1 MNKKVLLSVLSAGL
15 LATSVAPL
23 ALAQGENPSSSNQLI
38 QKKYVSERDIA
49 EEVNRQVAAH
59 DAEIRAEAQKQFEAQ
74 GQSAA
79 LKAAEAELKAFL
91 DSGYSG
97 HDFTTKKE
105 ALEAKV
111 AAAKATSGKSFEELY
126 NTVKNRYV
134 AKIQEKVRAAAQ
146 AQGNYWNDPTGV
158 QDNKPNDVRIAEDI
172 EAQTGQKP
180 VVETRKDGS
189 KVFKDNKGNVLATVT
204 RDGRVVKGAMKA
216 TNKTLPKTHAAK

>member
-15 LATSVAPL
+15 LATTVAPL
-23 ALAQGENPSSSNQLI
+23 ALAQGENPNSSNQLI

-49 EEVNRQVAAH
+49 DEVNRQVAAH

-79 LKAAEAELKAFL
+79 LKAAQAELKAFL

-97 HDFTTKKE
+97 HDFTAKKE

-111 AAAKATSGKSFEELY
+111 AAAKAASGKSFEEVY
-126 NTVKNRYV
+126 NNVKNRYV
-134 AKIQEKVRAAAQ
+134 QVMQQKLRATLANQ
-146 AQGNYWNDPTGV
+146 YNDPIK
-158 QDNKPNDVRIAEDI
+158 DNEPNEKRIADDI
-172 EAQTGQKP
+172 EAQTGRKP

-189 KVFKDNKGNVLATVT
+189 KVFKDDKGNVLATVT
-204 RDGRVVKGAMKA
+204 KDGKVVKGAMKA
-216 TNKTLPKTHAAK
+216 TKKVLPKTHAAK

>member
-1 MNKKVLLSVLSAGL
+1 MNKKVLLSVLSAGV
-15 LATSVAPL
+15 LATTVAPL
-23 ALAQGENPSSSNQLI
+23 ALAQGENPNSSNQLI

-49 EEVNRQVAAH
+49 DEVNRQVAAH

-97 HDFTTKKE
+97 HDFTSKKE

-111 AAAKATSGKSFEELY
+111 AAAKASSGKSFEEIY

-134 AKIQEKVRAAAQ
+134 QKLQEQYRAAAVR
-146 AQGNYWNDPTGV
+146 QGNYWNDKTGV
-158 QDNKPNDVRIAEDI
+158 EDNKPNPTRIAEDI
-172 EAQTGQKP
+172 KNNTGKDAT
-180 VVETRKDGS
+180 VEKRQDGS
-189 KVFKDNKGNVLATVT
+189 VVVRDGKGNVVKTVT
-204 RDGRVVKGAMKA
+204 PDGRVLNGAAKVK
-216 TNKTLPKTHAAK
+216 KTLPKTHAAK

>member
-15 LATSVAPL
+15 LATTVAPL
-23 ALAQGENPSSSNQLI
+23 ALAQGENPNSSNQLI

-49 EEVNRQVAAH
+49 DEVNRQVAAH

-79 LKAAEAELKAFL
+79 LKAAEADLKAFL

-97 HDFTTKKE
+97 HDFTSKKE

-111 AAAKATSGKSFEELY
+111 AAAKASSGKSFEEIY
-126 NTVKNRYV
+126 NNVKNRYV
-134 AKIQEKVRAAAQ
+134 QVMQQKLRATLANQ
-146 AQGNYWNDPTGV
+146 YNDPIK
-158 QDNKPNDVRIAEDI
+158 DNEPNEKRIADDI
-172 EAQTGQKP
+172 EAQTGKKP

-189 KVFKDNKGNVLATVT
+189 KVYKDDKGNVLATVT
-204 RDGRVVKGAMKA
+204 KDGKVVKGAMKA
-216 TNKTLPKTHAAK
+216 TKKVLPKTHAAK

>member
-15 LATSVAPL
+15 LATTVAPL
-23 ALAQGENPSSSNQLI
+23 ALAQGENPNSSNQLI

-49 EEVNRQVAAH
+49 DEVNRQVAAH

-79 LKAAEAELKAFL
+79 LKAAQAELKAFL

-111 AAAKATSGKSFEELY
+111 AAAKAASGKSFEEIY
-126 NTVKNRYV
+126 NNVKNRYV
-134 AKIQEKVRAAAQ
+134 QVMQEKLRATLANQ
-146 AQGNYWNDPTGV
+146 YNDPIK
-158 QDNKPNDVRIAEDI
+158 DNEPNEKRIADDI
-172 EAQTGQKP
+172 EAQTGKKP

-189 KVFKDNKGNVLATVT
+189 KVFKDDKGNVLATVT
-204 RDGRVVKGAMKA
+204 KDGKVVKGAMKA
-216 TNKTLPKTHAAK
+216 TKKALPKTHAAK

>member
-15 LATSVAPL
+15 LATTVAPL
-23 ALAQGENPSSSNQLI
+23 ALAQGENPNSSNQLI

-49 EEVNRQVAAH
+49 DEVNRQVAAH

-91 DSGYSG
+91 DSGFSG
-97 HDFTTKKE
+97 HDFTSKKE

-111 AAAKATSGKSFEELY
+111 AAAKASSGKSFEEIY
-126 NTVKNRYV
+126 NNVKNRYV
-134 AKIQEKVRAAAQ
+134 QVMQQKLRATLANQ
-146 AQGNYWNDPTGV
+146 YNDPIK
-158 QDNKPNDVRIAEDI
+158 DNEPNEKRIADDI
-172 EAQTGQKP
+172 EAQTGKKP

-189 KVFKDNKGNVLATVT
+189 KVYKDDKGNVLATVT
-204 RDGRVVKGAMKA
+204 KDGKVVKGAMKA
-216 TNKTLPKTHAAK
+216 TKKVLPKTHAAK

>member
-15 LATSVAPL
+15 LATTVAPL
-23 ALAQGENPSSSNQLI
+23 ALAQGENPNSSNQLI

-49 EEVNRQVAAH
+49 DEVNRQVAAH

-97 HDFTTKKE
+97 HDFTSKKE

-111 AAAKATSGKSFEELY
+111 AAAKASSGKSFEEIY
-126 NTVKNRYV
+126 NNVKNRYV
-134 AKIQEKVRAAAQ
+134 QVMQQKLRATLANQ
-146 AQGNYWNDPTGV
+146 YNDPIK
-158 QDNKPNDVRIAEDI
+158 DNEPNEKRIADDI
-172 EAQTGQKP
+172 EAQTGKKP

-189 KVFKDNKGNVLATVT
+189 KVYKDDKGNVLATVT
-204 RDGRVVKGAMKA
+204 KDGKVVKGAMKA
-216 TNKTLPKTHAAK
+216 TKRVLPKTHAAK

>member
-15 LATSVAPL
+15 LATTVAPL
-23 ALAQGENPSSSNQLI
+23 ALAQGENPNSSNQLI

-49 EEVNRQVAAH
+49 DEVNRQVAAH

-79 LKAAEAELKAFL
+79 LKAAQAELKAFL

-111 AAAKATSGKSFEELY
+111 AAAKAASGKSFEEIY
-126 NTVKNRYV
+126 NNVKNRYV
-134 AKIQEKVRAAAQ
+134 QVMQEKLRATLPNQ
-146 AQGNYWNDPTGV
+146 YNDPIK
-158 QDNKPNDVRIAEDI
+158 DNEPNEKRIADDI
-172 EAQTGQKP
+172 EAQTGKKP

-189 KVFKDNKGNVLATVT
+189 KVFKDDKGNVLATVT
-204 RDGRVVKGAMKA
+204 KDGKVVKGAMKA
-216 TNKTLPKTHAAK
+216 TKKALPKTHAAK

>member
-15 LATSVAPL
+15 LATTVAPL
-23 ALAQGENPSSSNQLI
+23 ALAQGENPNSSNQLI

-49 EEVNRQVAAH
+49 DEVNRQVAAH

-79 LKAAEAELKAFL
+79 LKAAQAELKAFL

-97 HDFTTKKE
+97 HDFTAKKE

-111 AAAKATSGKSFEELY
+111 AAAKAASGKSFEEIY
-126 NTVKNRYV
+126 NNVKNRYV
-134 AKIQEKVRAAAQ
+134 QVMQQKLRATLANQ
-146 AQGNYWNDPTGV
+146 YNDPIK
-158 QDNKPNDVRIAEDI
+158 DNEPNEKRIADDI
-172 EAQTGQKP
+172 EAQTGRKP

-189 KVFKDNKGNVLATVT
+189 KVYKDDKGNVLATVT
-204 RDGRVVKGAMKA
+204 KDGKVVKGAMKA
-216 TNKTLPKTHAAK
+216 TKKVLPKTHAAK

>member
-15 LATSVAPL
+15 LATTVAPL
-23 ALAQGENPSSSNQLI
+23 ALAQGENPNSSNQLI

-49 EEVNRQVAAH
+49 DEVNRQVAAH

-97 HDFTTKKE
+97 HDFTSKKE

-111 AAAKATSGKSFEELY
+111 AAAKASSGKSFEEIY
-126 NTVKNRYV
+126 NNVKNRYV
-134 AKIQEKVRAAAQ
+134 QVMQQKLRATLANQ
-146 AQGNYWNDPTGV
+146 YNDPIK
-158 QDNKPNDVRIAEDI
+158 DNEPNEKRIADDI
-172 EAQTGQKP
+172 EAQTGKKP
-180 VVETRKDGS
+180 VVETRTDGS
-189 KVFKDNKGNVLATVT
+189 KVYKDDKGNVLATVT
-204 RDGRVVKGAMKA
+204 KDGKVVKGAMKA
-216 TNKTLPKTHAAK
+216 TKKVLPKTHAAK

>member
-15 LATSVAPL
+15 LATTAAPL
-23 ALAQGENPSSSNQLI
+23 ALAQGENPNSSNQLI

-49 EEVNRQVAAH
+49 DEVNRQVAAH

-79 LKAAEAELKAFL
+79 LKAAQAELKAFL

-97 HDFTTKKE
+97 HDFTSKKE

-111 AAAKATSGKSFEELY
+111 AAAKAASGKSFEEIY
-126 NTVKNRYV
+126 NNVKNRYV
-134 AKIQEKVRAAAQ
+134 QVMQQKLRATLANQ
-146 AQGNYWNDPTGV
+146 YNDPIK
-158 QDNKPNDVRIAEDI
+158 DNEPNEKRIADDI
-172 EAQTGQKP
+172 EAQTGKKP

-189 KVFKDNKGNVLATVT
+189 KVYKDDKGNVLATVT
-204 RDGRVVKGAMKA
+204 KDGKVVKGAMKA
-216 TNKTLPKTHAAK
+216 TKKVLPKTHAAK

>member
-15 LATSVAPL
+15 LATTVAPL
-23 ALAQGENPSSSNQLI
+23 ALAQGENPNSSNQLI

-49 EEVNRQVAAH
+49 DEVNRQVAAH

-79 LKAAEAELKAFL
+79 LKAAQAELKAFL

-97 HDFTTKKE
+97 HDFTAKKE

-111 AAAKATSGKSFEELY
+111 AAAKAASGKSFEEIY
-126 NTVKNRYV
+126 NNVKNRYV
-134 AKIQEKVRAAAQ
+134 QVMQQKLRAHLPNQ
-146 AQGNYWNDPTGV
+146 YNDPIK
-158 QDNKPNDVRIAEDI
+158 DNEPNEKRIADDI
-172 EAQTGQKP
+172 EAQTGRKP

-189 KVFKDNKGNVLATVT
+189 KVFKDDKGNVLATVT
-204 RDGRVVKGAMKA
+204 KDGKVVKGAMKA
-216 TNKTLPKTHAAK
+216 TKKVLPKTHAAK

>member
-15 LATSVAPL
+15 LATTVAPL
-23 ALAQGENPSSSNQLI
+23 ALAQGENPNSSNQLI

-49 EEVNRQVAAH
+49 DEVNRQVAAH

-97 HDFTTKKE
+97 HDFTSKKE

-111 AAAKATSGKSFEELY
+111 AAAKASSGKSFEEIY
-126 NTVKNRYV
+126 NNVKNRYV
-134 AKIQEKVRAAAQ
+134 QVKQQKLRATLANQ
-146 AQGNYWNDPTGV
+146 YNDPIK
-158 QDNKPNDVRIAEDI
+158 DNEPNEKRIADDI
-172 EAQTGQKP
+172 EAQTGKKP

-189 KVFKDNKGNVLATVT
+189 KVFKDDKGNVLATVT
-204 RDGRVVKGAMKA
+204 KDGKVVKGAMKA
-216 TNKTLPKTHAAK
+216 TKKVLPKTHAAK

>member
-15 LATSVAPL
+15 LATTVAPL
-23 ALAQGENPSSSNQLI
+23 ALAQGENPNSSNQLI

-49 EEVNRQVAAH
+49 DEVNRQVAAH

-79 LKAAEAELKAFL
+79 LKAAQAELKAFL

-97 HDFTTKKE
+97 HDFTAKKE

-111 AAAKATSGKSFEELY
+111 AAAKAASGKSFEEIY
-126 NTVKNRYV
+126 NNVKNRYV
-134 AKIQEKVRAAAQ
+134 QVMQQKLRATLANQ
-146 AQGNYWNDPTGV
+146 YNDPIK
-158 QDNKPNDVRIAEDI
+158 DNEPNEKRIADDI
-172 EAQTGQKP
+172 EAQTGKKP

-189 KVFKDNKGNVLATVT
+189 KVYKDDKGNVLATVT
-204 RDGRVVKGAMKA
+204 KDGKVVKGAMKA
-216 TNKTLPKTHAAK
+216 TKKVLPKTHAAK

>member
-15 LATSVAPL
+15 LATTVAPL
-23 ALAQGENPSSSNQLI
+23 ALAQGENPNSSNQLI

-49 EEVNRQVAAH
+49 DEVNRQVAAH

-79 LKAAEAELKAFL
+79 LKAAQAELKAFL

-97 HDFTTKKE
+97 HDFTAKKE

-111 AAAKATSGKSFEELY
+111 AAAKAASGKSFEEIY
-126 NTVKNRYV
+126 NNVKNRYV
-134 AKIQEKVRAAAQ
+134 QVMQQNLRAHLPNQ
-146 AQGNYWNDPTGV
+146 YNDPIK
-158 QDNKPNDVRIAEDI
+158 DNEPNEKRIADDI
-172 EAQTGQKP
+172 EAQTGRKP

-189 KVFKDNKGNVLATVT
+189 KVFKDDKGNVLATVT
-204 RDGRVVKGAMKA
+204 KDGKVVKGAMKA
-216 TNKTLPKTHAAK
+216 TKKVLPKTHAAK

>member
-15 LATSVAPL
+15 LATTVAPL
-23 ALAQGENPSSSNQLI
+23 ALAQGENPNSSNQLI

-49 EEVNRQVAAH
+49 DEVNRQVAAH

-97 HDFTTKKE
+97 HDFTSEKE

-111 AAAKATSGKSFEELY
+111 AAAKASSGKSFEEIY
-126 NTVKNRYV
+126 NNVKNRYV
-134 AKIQEKVRAAAQ
+134 QVMQQKLRATLANQ
-146 AQGNYWNDPTGV
+146 YNDPIK
-158 QDNKPNDVRIAEDI
+158 DNEPNEKRIADDI
-172 EAQTGQKP
+172 EAQTGKKP

-189 KVFKDNKGNVLATVT
+189 KVYKDDKGNVLATVT
-204 RDGRVVKGAMKA
+204 KDGKVVKGAMKA
-216 TNKTLPKTHAAK
+216 TKKVLPKTHAAK

>member
-15 LATSVAPL
+15 LATTVAPL
-23 ALAQGENPSSSNQLI
+23 ALAQGENPNSSNQLI

-49 EEVNRQVAAH
+49 DEVNRQVAAH

-79 LKAAEAELKAFL
+79 LKAAQAELKAFL

-97 HDFTTKKE
+97 HDFTAKKE

-111 AAAKATSGKSFEELY
+111 AAAKAASGKSFEEIY
-126 NTVKNRYV
+126 NNVKNRYV
-134 AKIQEKVRAAAQ
+134 QVMQQNLRAHLANQ
-146 AQGNYWNDPTGV
+146 YNDPIK
-158 QDNKPNDVRIAEDI
+158 DNEPNEKRIADDI
-172 EAQTGQKP
+172 EAQTGKKP

-189 KVFKDNKGNVLATVT
+189 KVYKDDKGNVLATVT
-204 RDGRVVKGAMKA
+204 KDGKVVKGAMKA
-216 TNKTLPKTHAAK
+216 TKKVLPKTHAAK

>member
-23 ALAQGENPSSSNQLI
+23 ALAQGENASNSNQLT

-49 EEVNRQVAAH
+49 DEANAQVAAH
-59 DAEIRAEAQKQFEAQ
+59 EAEIRAEAQRQFDQQ
-74 GQSAA
+74 GSQA

-97 HDFTTKKE
+97 HDFTSKKE

-111 AAAKATSGKSFEELY
+111 AAAKASSGKSFEEIY
-126 NTVKNRYV
+126 NNVKNRYV
-134 AKIQEKVRAAAQ
+134 QVMQQKLRATLANQ
-146 AQGNYWNDPTGV
+146 YNDPIK
-158 QDNKPNDVRIAEDI
+158 DNEPNEKRIADDI
-172 EAQTGQKP
+172 EAQTGKKP

-189 KVFKDNKGNVLATVT
+189 KVYKDDKGNVLATVT
-204 RDGRVVKGAMKA
+204 KDGKVVKGAMKA
-216 TNKTLPKTHAAK
+216 TKKVLPKTHAAK

>member
-15 LATSVAPL
+15 LATTVAPL
-23 ALAQGENPSSSNQLI
+23 ALAQGENPNSSNQLI

-49 EEVNRQVAAH
+49 DEVNRQVAAH

-97 HDFTTKKE
+97 HDFTSKKE

-111 AAAKATSGKSFEELY
+111 AAAKASSGKSFEEIY
-126 NTVKNRYV
+126 NNVKNRYV
-134 AKIQEKVRAAAQ
+134 QVMQQKLRATLANQ
-146 AQGNYWNDPTGV
+146 YNDPIK
-158 QDNKPNDVRIAEDI
+158 DNEPNEKRIADDI
-172 EAQTGQKP
+172 EAQTGKKP

-189 KVFKDNKGNVLATVT
+189 KVYKDDKGNVLATVT
-204 RDGRVVKGAMKA
+204 KDGKVVKGAMKA
-216 TNKTLPKTHAAK
+216 TKKVLPKTHAAK

>member
-15 LATSVAPL
+15 LATTVAPL
-23 ALAQGENPSSSNQLI
+23 ALAQGENPNSSNQLI

-49 EEVNRQVAAH
+49 DEVNRQVAAH

-97 HDFTTKKE
+97 HDFTSKKE

-111 AAAKATSGKSFEELY
+111 AAAKAASGKSFEEIY
-126 NTVKNRYV
+126 NNVKNRYV
-134 AKIQEKVRAAAQ
+134 QVMQQKLRATLANQ
-146 AQGNYWNDPTGV
+146 YNDPIK
-158 QDNKPNDVRIAEDI
+158 DNEPNEKRIADDI
-172 EAQTGQKP
+172 EAQTGKKP

-189 KVFKDNKGNVLATVT
+189 KVYKDDKGNVLATVT
-204 RDGRVVKGAMKA
+204 KDGKVVKGAMKA
-216 TNKTLPKTHAAK
+216 TKKVLPKTHAAK

>member
-15 LATSVAPL
+15 LATTVAPL
-23 ALAQGENPSSSNQLI
+23 ALAQGENPNSSNQLI

-49 EEVNRQVAAH
+49 DEVNRQVAAH

-97 HDFTTKKE
+97 HDFTSKKE

-111 AAAKATSGKSFEELY
+111 AAAKASSGKSFEEIY
-126 NTVKNRYV
+126 NNVKNRYV
-134 AKIQEKVRAAAQ
+134 QVMQQKLRATLANQ
-146 AQGNYWNDPTGV
+146 YNDPIK
-158 QDNKPNDVRIAEDI
+158 DNEPNEKRIADDI
-172 EAQTGQKP
+172 EAQTGKKP

-189 KVFKDNKGNVLATVT
+189 KVYKDDKGNVLATVT
-204 RDGRVVKGAMKA
+204 KDGKVVKGAMKA
-216 TNKTLPKTHAAK
+216 TEKVLPKTHAAK

>member
-15 LATSVAPL
+15 LATTVAPL
-23 ALAQGENPSSSNQLI
+23 ALAQGENPNSSNQLI

-49 EEVNRQVAAH
+49 DEVNRQVSAH

-79 LKAAEAELKAFL
+79 LKAAQAELKAFL

-97 HDFTTKKE
+97 HDFTAKKE

-111 AAAKATSGKSFEELY
+111 AAAKAASGKSFEEIY
-126 NTVKNRYV
+126 NNVKNRYV
-134 AKIQEKVRAAAQ
+134 QVMQQNLRAHLPNQ
-146 AQGNYWNDPTGV
+146 YNDPIK
-158 QDNKPNDVRIAEDI
+158 DNEPNEKRIADDI
-172 EAQTGQKP
+172 EAQTGKKP

-189 KVFKDNKGNVLATVT
+189 KVFKDDKGNVLATVT
-204 RDGRVVKGAMKA
+204 KDGKVVKGAMKA
-216 TNKTLPKTHAAK
+216 TKKVLPKTHAAK

>member
-15 LATSVAPL
+15 LATTVAPL
-23 ALAQGENPSSSNQLI
+23 ALAQGENPNSSNQLI

-49 EEVNRQVAAH
+49 DEVNRQVAAH

-79 LKAAEAELKAFL
+79 LKAAQAELKAFL

-97 HDFTTKKE
+97 HDFTSKKE

-111 AAAKATSGKSFEELY
+111 AAAKASSGKSFEEIY
-126 NTVKNRYV
+126 NNVKNRYV
-134 AKIQEKVRAAAQ
+134 QVMQQKLRATLANQ
-146 AQGNYWNDPTGV
+146 YNDPIK
-158 QDNKPNDVRIAEDI
+158 DNEPNEKRIADDI
-172 EAQTGQKP
+172 EAQTGKKP

-189 KVFKDNKGNVLATVT
+189 KVYKDDKGNVLATVT
-204 RDGRVVKGAMKA
+204 KDGKVVKGAMKA
-216 TNKTLPKTHAAK
+216 TKKVLPKTHAAK

>member
-15 LATSVAPL
+15 LATTVAPL
-23 ALAQGENPSSSNQLI
+23 ALAQGENPNSSNQLI

-49 EEVNRQVAAH
+49 DEVNRQVAAH

-79 LKAAEAELKAFL
+79 LKAAQAELKTFL

-97 HDFTTKKE
+97 HDFTSKKE

-111 AAAKATSGKSFEELY
+111 AAAKAASGKSFEEIY
-126 NTVKNRYV
+126 NNVKNRYV
-134 AKIQEKVRAAAQ
+134 QVMQQKLRATLANQ
-146 AQGNYWNDPTGV
+146 YNDPIK
-158 QDNKPNDVRIAEDI
+158 DNEPNEKRIADDI
-172 EAQTGQKP
+172 EAQTGKKP

-189 KVFKDNKGNVLATVT
+189 KVYKDDKGNVLATVT
-204 RDGRVVKGAMKA
+204 KDGKVVKGAMKA
-216 TNKTLPKTHAAK
+216 TKKVLPKTHAAK

>member
-15 LATSVAPL
+15 LATTVAPL
-23 ALAQGENPSSSNQLI
+23 ALAQGENPNSSNQLI

-49 EEVNRQVAAH
+49 DEVNRQVAAH

-79 LKAAEAELKAFL
+79 LKAAQAELKAFL

-97 HDFTTKKE
+97 HDFTSKKE

-111 AAAKATSGKSFEELY
+111 AAAKAASGKSFEEIY
-126 NTVKNRYV
+126 NNVKNRYV
-134 AKIQEKVRAAAQ
+134 QVMQQKLRATLANQ
-146 AQGNYWNDPTGV
+146 YNDPIK
-158 QDNKPNDVRIAEDI
+158 DNEPNEKRIADDI
-172 EAQTGQKP
+172 EAQTGKKP

-189 KVFKDNKGNVLATVT
+189 KVYKDDKGNVLATVT
-204 RDGRVVKGAMKA
+204 KDGRVVKGAMKA
-216 TNKTLPKTHAAK
+216 TKKVLPKTHAAK

>member
-15 LATSVAPL
+15 LATTVAPL
-23 ALAQGENPSSSNQLI
+23 ALAQGENPNSSNQLI

-49 EEVNRQVAAH
+49 DEVNRQVAAH

-97 HDFTTKKE
+97 HDFTSKKE

-111 AAAKATSGKSFEELY
+111 AAAKASSGKSFEEIY
-126 NTVKNRYV
+126 NNVKNRYV
-134 AKIQEKVRAAAQ
+134 QVMQQKLRATLANQ
-146 AQGNYWNDPTGV
+146 YNDPIK
-158 QDNKPNDVRIAEDI
+158 DNEPNEKRIADDI
-172 EAQTGQKP
+172 EAQTGKKP

-189 KVFKDNKGNVLATVT
+189 KVYKDDKGNVLATVT
-204 RDGRVVKGAMKA
+204 KDGKVVKGAMRA
-216 TNKTLPKTHAAK
+216 TKKVLPKTHAAK

>member
-15 LATSVAPL
+15 LATTVAPL
-23 ALAQGENPSSSNQLI
+23 ALAQGENPNSSNQLI

-49 EEVNRQVAAH
+49 DEVNRQVAAH

-97 HDFTTKKE
+97 HDFTSKKE

-111 AAAKATSGKSFEELY
+111 AAAKASSGKSFEEIY
-126 NTVKNRYV
+126 NNVKNRYV
-134 AKIQEKVRAAAQ
+134 QVMQQKLRATLANQ
-146 AQGNYWNDPTGV
+146 YNDPIK
-158 QDNKPNDVRIAEDI
+158 DNEPNEKRIADDI
-172 EAQTGQKP
+172 EAQTGKKP

-189 KVFKDNKGNVLATVT
+189 KVFKDDKGNVLATVT
-204 RDGRVVKGAMKA
+204 TDGKVVKGAMKA
-216 TNKTLPKTHAAK
+216 TKKVLPKTHAAK

>member
-15 LATSVAPL
+15 LATTVAPL
-23 ALAQGENPSSSNQLI
+23 ALAQGENPNSSNQLI

-49 EEVNRQVAAH
+49 DEVNRQVAAH

-97 HDFTTKKE
+97 HDFTSKKE

-111 AAAKATSGKSFEELY
+111 AAAKASSGKSFEEIY
-126 NTVKNRYV
+126 NTVKNRY
-134 AKIQEKVRAAAQ
+134 IQKLQEQYRAAAQ
-146 AQGNYWNDPTGV
+146 AQGNYWADRTGIE
-158 QDNKPNDVRIAEDI
+158 DNKTNAQRIADDYER
-172 EAQTGQKP
+172 QTGKKA

-189 KVFKDNKGNVLATVT
+189 VVIKDHKGNVIAKITK
-204 RDGRVVKGAMKA
+204 DGKVV
-216 TNKTLPKTHAAK
+216 KTLPKTHAAK

>member
-15 LATSVAPL
+15 LATTVAPL
-23 ALAQGENPSSSNQLI
+23 ALAQGENPNSSNQLI

-49 EEVNRQVAAH
+49 DEVNRQVAAH

-97 HDFTTKKE
+97 HDFTSKKE

-111 AAAKATSGKSFEELY
+111 AAAKASSGKSFEEIY
-126 NTVKNRYV
+126 NNVKNRYV
-134 AKIQEKVRAAAQ
+134 QVMQQKLRATLANQ
-146 AQGNYWNDPTGV
+146 YNDPIK
-158 QDNKPNDVRIAEDI
+158 DNEPNEKRIADDI
-172 EAQTGQKP
+172 EAQTGKKP

-189 KVFKDNKGNVLATVT
+189 KVFKDDKGNVLATVT
-204 RDGRVVKGAMKA
+204 KDGKVVKGAMKA
-216 TNKTLPKTHAAK
+216 TKKVLPKTHAAK

>member
-15 LATSVAPL
+15 LATTVAPL
-23 ALAQGENPSSSNQLI
+23 ALAQGENPNSSNQLI

-49 EEVNRQVAAH
+49 DEVNRQVAAH

-79 LKAAEAELKAFL
+79 LKAAQAELKAFL

-97 HDFTTKKE
+97 HDFTAKKE

-111 AAAKATSGKSFEELY
+111 AAAKAASGKSFEEIY
-126 NTVKNRYV
+126 NNVKNRYV
-134 AKIQEKVRAAAQ
+134 QVMQQKLRATLANQ
-146 AQGNYWNDPTGV
+146 YNDPIK
-158 QDNKPNDVRIAEDI
+158 DNEPNEKRIADDI

-189 KVFKDNKGNVLATVT
+189 KVYKDNKGNVLATVT
-204 RDGRVVKGAMKA
+204 KDGKVVKGAMKA
-216 TNKTLPKTHAAK
+216 TKKVLPKTHAAK

>member
-15 LATSVAPL
+15 VATTVAPL
-23 ALAQGENPSSSNQLI
+23 ALAQGENASNSNQLT

-49 EEVNRQVAAH
+49 DEVNRQVAAH

-97 HDFTTKKE
+97 HDFTSKKE

-111 AAAKATSGKSFEELY
+111 AAAKASSGKSFEEIY
-126 NTVKNRYV
+126 NNVKNRYV
-134 AKIQEKVRAAAQ
+134 QVMQQKLRATLANQ
-146 AQGNYWNDPTGV
+146 YNDPIK
-158 QDNKPNDVRIAEDI
+158 DNEPNEKRIADDI
-172 EAQTGQKP
+172 EAQTGKKP

-189 KVFKDNKGNVLATVT
+189 KVYKDDKGNVLATVT
-204 RDGRVVKGAMKA
+204 KDGKVVKGAMKA
-216 TNKTLPKTHAAK
+216 TKKVLPKTHAAK

>member
-15 LATSVAPL
+15 LATTVSPL
-23 ALAQGENPSSSNQLI
+23 ALAQGENPNSSNQLI

-49 EEVNRQVAAH
+49 DEVNRQVAAH

-79 LKAAEAELKAFL
+79 LKAAQAELKAFL

-97 HDFTTKKE
+97 HDFTAKKE

-111 AAAKATSGKSFEELY
+111 AAAKAASGKSFEEIY
-126 NTVKNRYV
+126 NNVKNRYV
-134 AKIQEKVRAAAQ
+134 QVMQQKLRATLANQ
-146 AQGNYWNDPTGV
+146 YNDPIK
-158 QDNKPNDVRIAEDI
+158 DNEPNEKRIADDI
-172 EAQTGQKP
+172 EAQTGRKP

-189 KVFKDNKGNVLATVT
+189 KVFKDDKGNVLATVT
-204 RDGRVVKGAMKA
+204 KDGKVVKGAMKA
-216 TNKTLPKTHAAK
+216 TKKVLPKTHAAK

>member
-15 LATSVAPL
+15 LATTVAPL
-23 ALAQGENPSSSNQLI
+23 ALAQGENPNSSNQLI

-49 EEVNRQVAAH
+49 DEVNRQVAAH

-97 HDFTTKKE
+97 HDFTSKKE

-111 AAAKATSGKSFEELY
+111 AAAKASSGKSFEEIY
-126 NTVKNRYV
+126 NNVKNRYV
-134 AKIQEKVRAAAQ
+134 QVMQQKLRATLANQ
-146 AQGNYWNDPTGV
+146 YNITNL
-158 QDNKPNDVRIAEDI
+158 
-172 EAQTGQKP
+172 
-180 VVETRKDGS
+180 TR
-189 KVFKDNKGNVLATVT
+189 NVLQMISKLKQVKNQLLKLEKTDLKFIKTTKVT
-204 RDGRVVKGAMKA
+204 F
-216 TNKTLPKTHAAK
+216 

>member
-15 LATSVAPL
+15 VATTVAPL
-23 ALAQGENPSSSNQLI
+23 ALAQGENASNSNQLT

-49 EEVNRQVAAH
+49 DEVNRQVAAH

-79 LKAAEAELKAFL
+79 LKAAQAELKAFL

-97 HDFTTKKE
+97 HDFTAKKE

-111 AAAKATSGKSFEELY
+111 AAAKAASGKSFEEIY
-126 NTVKNRYV
+126 NNVKNRYV
-134 AKIQEKVRAAAQ
+134 QVMQQNLRAHLPNQ
-146 AQGNYWNDPTGV
+146 YNDPIK
-158 QDNKPNDVRIAEDI
+158 DNEPNEKRIADDI
-172 EAQTGQKP
+172 EAQTGRKP

-189 KVFKDNKGNVLATVT
+189 KVFKDDKGNVLATVT
-204 RDGRVVKGAMKA
+204 KDGKVVKGAMKA
-216 TNKTLPKTHAAK
+216 TKKVLPKTHAAK

>member
-15 LATSVAPL
+15 LATTVAPL
-23 ALAQGENPSSSNQLI
+23 ALAQGENPNSSNQLI

-49 EEVNRQVAAH
+49 DEVNRQVAAH

-79 LKAAEAELKAFL
+79 LKAAQAELKAFL

-97 HDFTTKKE
+97 HDFTAKKE

-111 AAAKATSGKSFEELY
+111 AAAKAASGKSFEEVY
-126 NTVKNRYV
+126 NNVKNRYV
-134 AKIQEKVRAAAQ
+134 QVMQEKLRATLANQ
-146 AQGNYWNDPTGV
+146 YNDPIK
-158 QDNKPNDVRIAEDI
+158 DNEPNEKRIADDI
-172 EAQTGQKP
+172 EAQTGKKP

-189 KVFKDNKGNVLATVT
+189 KVYKDDKGNVLATVT
-204 RDGRVVKGAMKA
+204 KDGKVVKGAMKA
-216 TNKTLPKTHAAK
+216 TKKVLPKTHAAK